1 MRPTCE
7 TSYLGSEFLFDDLPN
22 AFSGPN
28 LSPKPEVLGPFLQKR
43 GELLGP
49 LLFGKFW
56 RAARPRFGLER
67 LLAPFAGLF
76 HPLTDGAFAHAEG
89 LGNVGLFPAVLLQLK
104 GSKAAGFTPIGR
116 SRIHKSEHASF
127 EYGDSAHRIRSFTN

>member
-67 LLAPFAGLF
+67 LLSPFAGLF

-89 LGNVGLFPAVLLQLK
+89 LGNERSVSSRLASAQRLESGGL
-104 GSKAAGFTPIGR
+104 
-116 SRIHKSEHASF
+116 HANRKES
-127 EYGDSAHRIRSFTN
+127 DP